1 MEHKGEK
8 YERLIA
14 FAKTLPATPS
24 AVVHPCDTSALSAAV
39 EAARLGL
46 IAPILVGPS
55 ARIVSVAEEGGMR
68 PLCASASVVRRHGS
82 AWVIPTD
89 EEWMIASHALDL
101 LGA

>member
-8 YERLIA
+8 YERL
-14 FAKTLPATPS
+14 S
-24 AVVHPCDTSALSAAV
+24 
-39 EAARLGL
+39 
-46 IAPILVGPS
+46 APILVGPS

-68 PLCASASVVRRHGS
+68 PLCASASVVPDSLVS

-89 EEWMIASHALDL
+89 EEWMIASHTLDL